1 MYEKLTAHI
10 PKLQGIS
17 FGTWADEYDVAYA
30 DEVYAFEEEVHR
42 FIRDQS
48 ERVDFG
54 EVLSKANIKRNM
66 SSIRSL
72 EVNSLSGEVVI
83 ALLIHVFHKERISAG
98 TLLDCLHEGLIEKW
112 LLRLQEIDNQ
122 QGE

>member
-1 MYEKLTAHI
+1 MYEKLTAYI

-17 FGTWADEYDVAYA
+17 FGTWTDGADVAYA

-42 FIRDQS
+42 FIRSQS

-54 EVLSKANIKRNM
+54 EVLSKAGIKRSM
-66 SSIRSL
+66 SSICSL

-83 ALLIHVFHKERISAG
+83 ALLVHVFHKERMFAG